1 MSYHMEILLP
11 FRNSLFDFFF
21 QHTWTRTRGNILYN
35 NNGFQ
40 LFQAIASQTLCLASS
55 LYIFLSFSLSLCML
69 KWHCYKTQNLSF
81 TFLTKKKNLN
91 CKECIGIKNAKWF
104 CSYLRKRANY
114 RFLKV
119 IKVHM
124 QNASSTKLSK
134 KFWKSSIDY
143 LHNCSVL
150 ISRLAQFEFNS
161 MKQL

>member
-55 LYIFLSFSLSLCML
+55 LCIFLSFSLSLCML

-81 TFLTKKKNLN
+81 TFLTKKFKLLRVYWYQK
-91 CKECIGIKNAKWF
+91 CEMVLFISEKESKLPVFKSYQSTRVECIFNKTVEEILEIIDRLFTQLLCPNIK
-104 CSYLRKRANY
+104 
-114 RFLKV
+114 
-119 IKVHM
+119 
-124 QNASSTKLSK
+124 TG
-134 KFWKSSIDY
+134 SI
-143 LHNCSVL
+143 
-150 ISRLAQFEFNS
+150 
-161 MKQL
+161 

>member
-40 LFQAIASQTLCLASS
+40 LFSGHSFLDIVSCLQLVYIS
-55 LYIFLSFSLSLCML
+55 LLLSLSLHVKMALLQNTKL
-69 KWHCYKTQNLSF
+69 KFHIF
-81 TFLTKKKNLN
+81 DEKKNLN
-91 CKECIGIKNAKWF
+91 CLECIGIKNAKWF